1 MQTQQMLLMRV
12 LFSGEQFQDYLS
24 CVAAVEEGEE
34 GKGRREIGVFFEG
47 IGARPIVVG
56 LEGQF

>member
-24 CVAAVEEGEE
+24 CVAAVEEGE
-34 GKGRREIGVFFEG
+34 GKGRREIGVFF
-47 IGARPIVVG
+47 
-56 LEGQF
+56 